1 MNIQIKKISKLVVSL
16 ILCLAMVMTLGAH
29 AAQAKS
35 KRGKFTVTYK
45 GKTITLITTKTNKKN
60 AGIIAMSNAKEIKK
74 AWKKPTKIK
83 KDYGNTYY
91 IYKKGK
97 SKISFNI
104 DTKWGDGKGGIDK
117 SLTLG
122 GFDIS
127 IKDKNAKLCGVQVGM
142 SKNKALKILKKN
154 YDKKA
159 VESDKN
165 GINLW
170 FGPYMPVSY
179 QLKNNKVVSMSFWS
193 S

>member
-1 MNIQIKKISKLVVSL
+1 MNAQIKKIARVVVSQM
-16 ILCLAMVMTLGAH
+16 LCLAMVMTLGINTV
-29 AAQAKS
+29 QAKN
-35 KRGKFTVTYK
+35 KHGKFTVTYK

-60 AGIIAMSNAKEIKK
+60 ARIIAMSNAKEIKK

-104 DTKWGDGKGGIDK
+104 DTEWADGKGGIDK

-142 SKNKALKILKKN
+142 SKNEALKILKKKFN
-154 YDKKA
+154 KKA
-159 VESDKN
+159 VKSDEN

-179 QLKNNKVVSMSFWS
+179 QIKNNKVVKMSFWS